1 VARVLGHA
9 DTSTLSRWERG
20 ILLPGTLQAFQ
31 LARMY
36 HTLPHELFDEIWNDL
51 DNDECLLTQDDE
63 SFNSNHPQY
72 L

>member
-1 VARVLGHA
+1 MARVLGHA

-20 ILLPGTLQAFQ
+20 TQLPGTLQAFQ

-36 HTLPHELFDEIWNDL
+36 RTLPHELFDEIWNDL
-51 DNDECLLTQDDE
+51 AKGESLLTQDDE
-63 SFNSNHPQY
+63 SFNSNHQLY